1 MGRCNTSSNVYS
13 QESQE
18 LKSFAS
24 EFKKN
29 TTLFRFNCAEADRS
43 LGGKIVVQQS
53 RKRCMV
59 PELAVQIGNSG
70 QDEQFAK
77 ASLAALRKN

>member
-1 MGRCNTSSNVYS
+1 MVALQIVGDRGVVDLEIAADLQCSS
-13 QESQE
+13 
-18 LKSFAS
+18 
-24 EFKKN
+24 
-29 TTLFRFNCAEADRS
+29 
-43 LGGKIVVQQS
+43 GGKIVVQQS

-77 ASLAALRKN
+77 ASLAALREN